1 MNMTDKEKIE
11 LFDNIKNQFLSE
23 LFIIRID
30 YYYQDEDEESTLFIR
45 MKWVTRDND
54 GIYINKQIKDDDHFI
69 AWGNI
74 KAIEIDKK

>member
-1 MNMTDKEKIE
+1 MTDKEKIE

-30 YYYQDEDEESTLFIR
+30 YYCQDEESTLFIR
-45 MKWVTRDND
+45 MKWVTRDDD

-69 AWGNI
+69 TWSNI